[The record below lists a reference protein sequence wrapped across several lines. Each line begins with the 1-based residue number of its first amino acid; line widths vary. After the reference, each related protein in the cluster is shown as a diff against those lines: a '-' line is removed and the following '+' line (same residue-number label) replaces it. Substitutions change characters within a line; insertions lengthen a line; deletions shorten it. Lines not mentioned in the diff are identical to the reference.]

1 MNGTNERSG
10 TDALRMHQ
18 RIAATLE
25 AIPYA
30 RHLGIRLI
38 DPHESDEVA
47 YHMPFDAR
55 RIGNPILPALHGGVV
70 ATFMQVVALSET
82 YALLR
87 DELLPKLVDF
97 SIDYLSTAEPRD
109 LFARCEIHRV
119 GKRVAAV
126 GIRCWQRT
134 PNAPVALGRAHVFVA
149 PSASDALC
157 PPP

>member
-1 MNGTNERSG
+1 VNGTNERSG

-109 LFARCEIHRV
+109 LFASCEIHRV

>member
-1 MNGTNERSG
+1 VNGTNERSG

-47 YHMPFDAR
+47 YHMPFDAG